1 MLLALSAQEGQ
12 DLQERAAM
20 LQSNGIKA
28 TYHSQAAVAE
38 LEPAL
43 QLPQA
48 GGALL
53 VESDSQLVRAAHM
66 QCKSNVVVRGTTDCF
81 RWTSAGHPCV
91 SLCQL
96 SLSKHLDVPYS
107 ILTCHSG
114 HLVFVLHV
122 GSSCGSDRL
131 RLPLAV
137 AMLQTEHPP
146 LVHLALILNLTVCMV
161 PPIQCIFMHTCAQ
174 QPLWKAAVDILV

>member
-20 LQSNGIKA
+20 LQQNGIKA

-66 QCKSNVVVRGTTDCF
+66 HALRSGDAHPTCCF
-81 RWTSAGHPCV
+81 
-91 SLCQL
+91 LC
-96 SLSKHLDVPYS
+96 
-107 ILTCHSG
+107 
-114 HLVFVLHV
+114 
-122 GSSCGSDRL
+122 
-131 RLPLAV
+131 
-137 AMLQTEHPP
+137 MLFLKPP
-146 LVHLALILNLTVCMV
+146 LCHHRSTAIV
-161 PPIQCIFMHTCAQ
+161 
-174 QPLWKAAVDILV
+174 KAP